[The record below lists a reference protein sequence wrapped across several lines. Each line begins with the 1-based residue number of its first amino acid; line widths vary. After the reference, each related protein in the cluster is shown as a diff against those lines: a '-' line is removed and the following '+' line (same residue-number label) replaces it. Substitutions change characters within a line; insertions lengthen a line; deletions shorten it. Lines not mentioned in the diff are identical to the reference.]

1 MEMLQYQIK
10 GSDHGIS
17 SGDFFID
24 LPAVVDGIPLYDGN
38 GNGNYPRNAEEK
50 RQFDMLIS
58 QFQKVES
65 QQQANTTAESATEA
79 LSVEEQKALSMKQ
92 YNEARIKDPLKTDLN
107 VAEAVAERQA
117 FGYTKDIA
125 KQIGNIVPF
134 FGGPMT
140 DFSPNALAQAYKG
153 FFLKRAPDDPK
164 RMLGD
169 MSVIASDL
177 VMAGISMGN
186 FKFKNPKNFNIPLFT
201 NESRR
206 QGLYGYMENNPVKA
220 TMAVNMMAR
229 GTSDMVYDTLNK
241 TYGWLQGIDADQSDD
256 GKVENIVNL
265 RNELLFSGGAGGLA
279 KLMPYVKPFIG
290 RAFLGI
296 DDEARKLA
304 TLGRTH
310 NVPMSVFNVT
320 NSGLVAGLPP
330 VVGLFPIVATNARLA
345 QNAQQAAVYTSILKS
360 LDEFSPIVNFNDA
373 GLLIDKGFRKMVS
386 DYGFMKGVLYHNV
399 SKQADKL
406 NGEAFIPTDKIKILA
421 AALRQRLKEG
431 QINVET
437 RGINPGYGDHSQ
449 TKSFEEVFQKIS
461 GAGGEIENAL
471 LQLDGLPDHLNAQ
484 QFKRMIEVF
493 NATKREVPNLKLT
506 ENSDEALMLN
516 DFHTQAI
523 QAMNAP
529 ESWLKMDGAQKELA
543 EEWSK
548 SYAVANDFVFQNS
561 DSLKGKTA
569 MLMKQTDPNIAIAGA
584 VKQPGY
590 LFADQMAKIFFDEN
604 TIASPMALKEMR
616 KAFGDDAF
624 NASTRAYFDDILR
637 KNTEF
642 VNGKLKVYNNQVSI
656 WQKGKAFVTG
666 KEPIQ
671 GTQTISYN
679 IPIMDLNKMADALGV
694 ENTFRREGILEMYKA
709 AGTGSEAQRTK
720 YANEM
725 LNKFTDVIELAK
737 KVQMPNYG
745 DVSSFVKR
753 RGTLG
758 GLGSI
763 ANFITG
769 GAVLADPIS
778 SAGVML
784 MARFSMN
791 GLSDPKFLDS
801 LTTVLSPGLDDVAR
815 KSALVTIGRAVFDP
829 ERAVEEGYDIND
841 IGDIIELIVTGDM
854 EQSAAFNTRAADED
868 TEMSAVPESIR
879 GERTFTA
886 DQQTTG
892 MEFPEGYFDNQ
903 NSAADLEA
911 LINAQEMA
919 QAPVNT
925 GLSGGQLTQD
935 QKIAMAGGNLDEA
948 IALGS
953 RNTGLGSLRV

>member
-1 MEMLQYQIK
+1 METLQYQIK

-24 LPAVVDGIPLYDGN
+24 LPAVLDGIPLYDGN
-38 GNGNYPRNAEEK
+38 GQSNYPRNATEK
-50 RQFDMLIS
+50 TQFDMLIS

-65 QQQANTTAESATEA
+65 QQQANTTADASNTALTVEEQQA
-79 LSVEEQKALSMKQ
+79 LSVEQ
-92 YNEARIKDPLKTDLN
+92 YDAARIKDPIKADLN
-107 VAEAVAERQA
+107 VAEAIAERQS
-117 FGYTKDIA
+117 FGYAKDIG

-134 FGGPMT
+134 FGGPVT
-140 DFSPNALAQAYKG
+140 DFSPNALAESYKN
-153 FFLKRAPDDPK
+153 FFLSRAPNDPK
-164 RMLGD
+164 TMLGD
-169 MSVIASDL
+169 VSVIASDL
-177 VMAGISMGN
+177 IMAGISMGN

-241 TYGWLQGIDADQSDD
+241 TYGWLQGVEADQSDD
-256 GKVENIVNL
+256 GAVENIVNL
-265 RNELLFSGGAGGLA
+265 RNELLFSGGAAGLA
-279 KLMPYVKPFIG
+279 KLFPYIKPFIG
-290 RAFLGI
+290 RSFLGI
-296 DDEARKLA
+296 NDEARRLA

-360 LDEFSPIVNFNDA
+360 LDDFSPIVNFNDA
-373 GLLIDKGFRKMVS
+373 GIMVDAGFRKMVS
-386 DYGFMKGVLYHNV
+386 EYGLMKGVLYNNV

-421 AALRQRLKEG
+421 GALRQRLKEG
-431 QINVET
+431 QISVET
-437 RGINPGYGDHSQ
+437 RSIGSGGDYSQ
-449 TKSFEEVFQKIS
+449 TQSFEEVFQKIS
-461 GAGGEIENAL
+461 GAGGEIESAL
-471 LQLDGLPDHLNAQ
+471 MQLDGLPDHLNAQ

-529 ESWLKMDGAQKELA
+529 ESWLKMEGAQKELA

-548 SYAVANDFVFQNS
+548 SYAIANDFVFQNS

-569 MLMKQTDPNIAIAGA
+569 MLLKQTDPNISIPGA

-590 LFADQMAKIFFDEN
+590 LFADQMAKIFFDDQ

-642 VNGKLKVYNNQVSI
+642 VSGKLKVYNNQISI

-671 GTQTISYN
+671 ATQTINYN
-679 IPIMDLNKMADALGV
+679 IPIMDLNKMADAFSV
-694 ENTFRREGILEMYKA
+694 DNINRRGGIIEMYKA
-709 AGTGSEAQRTK
+709 AGTGSEAARTK

-725 LNKFTDVIELAK
+725 VDKMSNVIELAK
-737 KVQMPNYG
+737 AVQMPNYG

-791 GLSDPKFLDS
+791 GLSDPRFLDS

-815 KSALVTIGRAVFDP
+815 KSALVTIGRAIFDP

-841 IGDIIELIVTGDM
+841 IGDIIELIVSGDM
-854 EQSAAFNTRAADED
+854 EQSAAYNTRAADED
-868 TEMSAVPESIR
+868 AEMSAVPEAIR
-879 GERTFTA
+879 GERTYTA
-886 DQQTTG
+886 NQQTAG
-892 MEFPEGYFDNQ
+892 MNFPDGYLNNQ
-903 NSAADLEA
+903 SSAADLEA
-911 LINAQEMA
+911 LIGSQDMS

-925 GLSGGQLTQD
+925 GFSGGQLNQD